1 VLSRVV
7 TAFWKH
13 AYTQTLVPRDLV
25 RLDQAM
31 EFLRL
36 NATPVLRSASG
47 NSNEPAP
54 PTGLAR
60 MKSRSSSSQLVPPA
74 SSTTLGEPSASPG
87 AGAGGGVRSNSV
99 SGATLGVSS
108 YNQRPRSSM
117 QLDDT
122 NNRSPRPGGSSGSAE
137 PTWSRVGLTEAE
149 LQLLEHM
156 DDDDDTGAGPVVG
169 AAAAAASQLPGPGVG
184 GGPGRR

>member
-1 VLSRVV
+1 
-7 TAFWKH
+7 
-13 AYTQTLVPRDLV
+13 
-25 RLDQAM
+25 M

-87 AGAGGGVRSNSV
+87 AGASGGVRSNSV
-99 SGATLGVSS
+99 SGVTLGVSS

-117 QLDDT
+117 QLDD
-122 NNRSPRPGGSSGSAE
+122 RSPRPGGSSGSAE

-156 DDDDDTGAGPVVG
+156 DDDDINDDDDTGAGPVVG
-169 AAAAAASQLPGPGVG
+169 AAAAAAAASQLPGAGVG
-184 GGPGRR
+184 GGPARR